1 LEKSIDL
8 HRFISMERGYKMSRY
23 ENDNELISMIQFRTD
38 YDRKTKNKMISV
50 IERRMEIEEQKELDG
65 NGTGYYDN

>member
-1 LEKSIDL
+1 
-8 HRFISMERGYKMSRY
+8 MSRY

>member
-1 LEKSIDL
+1 
-8 HRFISMERGYKMSRY
+8 MSRW
-23 ENDNELISMIQFRTD
+23 ENDNELISIIQFRTD

-65 NGTGYYDN
+65 KGTGYYDD

>member
-1 LEKSIDL
+1 
-8 HRFISMERGYKMSRY
+8 MSRY

-65 NGTGYYDN
+65 KGTGYYDN

>member
-1 LEKSIDL
+1 
-8 HRFISMERGYKMSRY
+8 MSRW
-23 ENDNELISMIQFRTD
+23 ENDNELISIIQFRTD

-65 NGTGYYDN
+65 KGTGYYDN

>member
-1 LEKSIDL
+1 
-8 HRFISMERGYKMSRY
+8 MSRW
-23 ENDNELISMIQFRTD
+23 ENDNELISIIQFRTD

-65 NGTGYYDN
+65 KGTGYYND

>member
-1 LEKSIDL
+1 
-8 HRFISMERGYKMSRY
+8 MERGYKMSRY

>member
-1 LEKSIDL
+1 
-8 HRFISMERGYKMSRY
+8 MSRWK
-23 ENDNELISMIQFRTD
+23 NDNELISIIQFRTD

-65 NGTGYYDN
+65 KGTGYYDD

>member
-1 LEKSIDL
+1 
-8 HRFISMERGYKMSRY
+8 MSRY
-23 ENDNELISMIQFRTD
+23 ENDSELISMIQFRTD

-65 NGTGYYDN
+65 KGTGYYDD